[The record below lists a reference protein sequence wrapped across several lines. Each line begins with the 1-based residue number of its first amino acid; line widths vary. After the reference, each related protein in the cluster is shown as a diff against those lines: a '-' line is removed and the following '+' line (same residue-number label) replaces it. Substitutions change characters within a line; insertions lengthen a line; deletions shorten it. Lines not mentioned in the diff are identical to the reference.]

1 MLTISVI
8 IPAKNAA
15 IHLRSCLNSLFA
27 AGLLNA
33 ECIVVDDASDDD
45 TARVAESFGVLCMR
59 NDQCRGPAFS
69 RNRGAAAATGD
80 VLLFLDAD
88 TTVHADVVER
98 VGKRFAKE
106 PELDALVGSY
116 DNAPADPGFVSVFR
130 NLFHCFVHQHGEL
143 YMDSF
148 WTGCGAI
155 RRSVF
160 EGCGGFSVRYRKAA
174 IEDVEFG
181 YRLASAGRQ
190 IQLDRQLQVKHL
202 KRWTFWGLINTD
214 IFSRG
219 IPWTLLAMRTGR
231 LPDNL
236 VTRTSERFC
245 VAFTALFIAG
255 ASVALASFFA
265 GAASTYYSIAIV
277 IALLSLAGFLILNR
291 SVLQFFNKIRGWR
304 FALAVVPMLL
314 IYHCCNL
321 FSIACALCLYIRDPK
336 LRAPEAAPASAP
348 ASQNVRAS

>member
-1 MLTISVI
+1 M
-8 IPAKNAA
+8 
-15 IHLRSCLNSLFA
+15 
-27 AGLLNA
+27 
-33 ECIVVDDASDDD
+33 VDDASADD
-45 TARVAESFGVLCMR
+45 TASVARAFGVRYMR

-69 RNRGAAAATGD
+69 RNRGAAVATGD
-80 VLLFLDAD
+80 ILLFLDAD
-88 TTVHADVVER
+88 TTIHPDVVER
-98 VGKRFAKE
+98 VAKRFSTE

-130 NLFHCFVHQHGEL
+130 NLFHCFVHQHGAL
-143 YMDSF
+143 HMDSF

-181 YRLASAGRQ
+181 YRLAAGGRQ

-202 KRWTFWGLINTD
+202 KRWTFRSLISTD
-214 IFSRG
+214 ISNRG
-219 IPWTLLAMRTGR
+219 IPWTLLVLRTGK

-245 VAFTALFIAG
+245 VVFTALMVVSLAV
-255 ASVALASFFA
+255 AVVALTTGSVFTGSAA
-265 GAASTYYSIAIV
+265 VAVGAASFIAF
-277 IALLSLAGFLILNR
+277 LLLNR
-291 SVLQFFNKIRGWR
+291 PVLHFFREIRGLK
-304 FALAVVPMLL
+304 FALAVIPMLL

-321 FSIACALCLYIRDPK
+321 VSIACALFLYVQDPK
-336 LRAPEAAPASAP
+336 VRAPETISAP
-348 ASQNVRAS
+348 AASRNVEAS